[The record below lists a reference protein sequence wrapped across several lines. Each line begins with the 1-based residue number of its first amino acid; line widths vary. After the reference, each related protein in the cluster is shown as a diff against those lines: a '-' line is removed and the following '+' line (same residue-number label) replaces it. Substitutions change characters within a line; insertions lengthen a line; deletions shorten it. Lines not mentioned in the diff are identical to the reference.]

1 MLLIV
6 IRLLD
11 LRTMDG
17 FIGQDDD
24 DEFVDRSKRRKQGAG
39 GRVAINK
46 KNKLSLVFDPE
57 ARR

>member
-1 MLLIV
+1 
-6 IRLLD
+6 
-11 LRTMDG
+11 MDG